1 MKTELTTREVD
12 FTLISDF
19 NPIKP
24 TTFSQVPDDE
34 TTELK
39 FAIIFS
45 NDVFKVTVTP
55 NVGDVTLSQNVFT
68 SEGFLTVTTPNYN
81 IGQLVEI
88 TLLSEFNNGNT
99 ETDYIII
106 EQI

>member
-19 NPIKP
+19 NPVKP
-24 TTFSQVPDDE
+24 TPFTQVPDNVS
-34 TTELK
+34 TQVQ
-39 FAIIFS
+39 FPIIFS
-45 NDVFKVTVTP
+45 NDVYQVTAEA
-55 NVGDVTLSQNVFT
+55 NVPDVILSETVFT
-68 SEGFLTVTTPNYN
+68 NEGFLTVTTPSYN
-81 IGQLVEI
+81 IGKLVEI